1 MIHTIGRHR
10 VKHGDITK
18 GIHDL
23 MQSERANIF
32 YSDPPWG
39 AGNLKYWQTMN
50 NKMTGAMPQEV
61 DYSEFLTSIFKTAVT
76 YTDGP
81 ILIEYG
87 IRWRNDIIQYG
98 EGFGLKHHGIAD
110 LLYRSG
116 SKLLPLDLHLFSKG
130 NISIPENYFEK
141 LRGTI
146 GYETVR
152 RAVLPFAL
160 ENATILD
167 PCCGMGYTASVAIE
181 SRMRFRGN
189 ELNSARLD
197 KTIAK
202 LQRDA
207 K

>member
-1 MIHTIGRHR
+1 MIHIIGKHR
-10 VKHGDITK
+10 VKHGDVTQ
-18 GIHDL
+18 GISDL
-23 MQSERANIF
+23 MQSETANIF

-50 NKMTGAMPQEV
+50 HKMTGQSPKEV
-61 DYSEFLTSIFKTAVT
+61 DYDRFLNSIFKSARD
-76 YTDGP
+76 YTSGP

-87 IRWRNDIIQYG
+87 IRWRNDIKQYG
-98 EGFGLKHHGIAD
+98 ERYGLQHHGIAN

-116 SKLLPLDLHLFSKG
+116 SKLLPLDLHLFSNG
-130 NISIPENYFEK
+130 QINIPPDYFKKLEN
-141 LRGTI
+141 TV

-152 RAVLPFAL
+152 RAVLPFAV
-160 ENATILD
+160 EGATILD
-167 PCCGMGYTASVAIE
+167 PCCGMGYTALVAIE
-181 SRMRFRGN
+181 GRMRFRGN

-202 LQRDA
+202 LERD